1 MRYNLRKRVRE
12 LSTFRA
18 KSPSSFQSKEVKS
31 FSWNSVYIYH
41 YGSFIVFPIR
51 AVPRVF
57 LYAQCILYL
66 ISIIVT
72 IFDHIPDNL
81 IGYLSSVYIYYQ
93 DVVFYFLNSHFDLHA
108 SDRQYYLSKFNR
120 VPTQHHITE

>member
-93 DVVFYFLNSHFDLHA
+93 DVVFYFLTVTLTCMHQIVSILSFQVQQSSNAASHH
-108 SDRQYYLSKFNR
+108 
-120 VPTQHHITE
+120 